1 MLKIGQKVRYDP
13 FKDYIGAADM
23 KMRVTGEVMYINE
36 KRGWFVALWDG
47 VKTTLRISD
56 IGKDVRLVK

>member
-1 MLKIGQKVRYDP
+1 MLQLGQKVRYDP
-13 FKDYIGAADM
+13 FKDYIGKDDM
-23 KMRVTGEVMYINE
+23 KMRVTGEVIYINE

-47 VKTTLRISD
+47 IKTTLRISD

>member
-1 MLKIGQKVRYDP
+1 MLEIGQKVRYDP
-13 FKDYIGAADM
+13 FKDYTGAGETR
-23 KMRVTGEVMYINE
+23 MRVTGEVMYINE